1 MFQKVCQKRFQ
12 IELQNIHQIRC
23 RKEGPNRMPDGMS
36 EYMPDN
42 MSAGGAHSKKKNWKN
57 GPERPGF
64 PKIIP
69 IRPRYGPDT
78 APIRPR
84 YGPDTVP
91 ILPKC
96 SILLE
101 QKKYFLRVLT
111 QYVA

>member
-1 MFQKVCQKRFQ
+1 M
-12 IELQNIHQIRC
+12 L
-23 RKEGPNRMPDGMS
+23 DGMS

-42 MSAGGAHSKKKNWKN
+42 MSAGGTHSKKIIWKN

-64 PKIIP
+64 PKII
-69 IRPRYGPDT
+69 
-78 APIRPR
+78 PIRPR